1 MAIKDILLEKGSAV
15 ARVDPEASVD
25 HVIDELSARRIG
37 AVLVMQ
43 GDSILGL
50 VSERD
55 IVRALARHDPDVRGL
70 RARDIMTSPLAT
82 IGSGDSVIRAMGLV
96 TGRRIRHLPVVD
108 SGILVGIV
116 SIGDL
121 VKARIEEIESEADAL
136 KDYIGMA

>member
-1 MAIKDILLEKGSAV
+1 MAIADILREKGSAV
-15 ARVDPEASVD
+15 ARVDPEATVD

-43 GDSILGL
+43 GESILGL

-55 IVRALARHDPDVRGL
+55 IVRALARHDPDVRQFL
-70 RARDIMTSPLAT
+70 ARDIMTSPLVT
-82 IGSGDSVIRAMGLV
+82 IAPGDSVVKAMGLV

-108 SGILVGIV
+108 SGRLVGIV

-121 VKARIEEIESEADAL
+121 VKARIEEIEMEADSL
-136 KDYIGMA
+136 KDYINLS